1 MAIVRNPNT
10 GVIEITPVFTA
21 PDFLRRL
28 ENLPMPPMPT
38 LNMQPPE
45 NLLNVSNEPQPFIDP
60 KMTMRPED
68 ARTIPQ
74 MQYIAAQN
82 PEIPNQFPMKDAPVV
97 AVPQTETIKGPGNNL
112 QARAQVPSVSKARAD
127 ELRQQYG
134 VDPRPDPLAD
144 YKAVMNRQ
152 PGFFQENAPLILGLL
167 GGVSGLLEA
176 MGPSRVPVS
185 GGQVFARGLQSG
197 LSGYMGGLKFQQG
210 AKKAQQ
216 EEARNLL
223 DEVTFRQSFEN
234 AELKKQQS
242 ANLKTAIREG
252 LRDLQGVN
260 LSSEMQ
266 RQVRLA
272 ESLLNAG
279 AIGSAYQVFSKIA
292 PTPAA
297 QPSIE
302 KMGDKSLLY
311 VEPQETGMPKVTELY
326 NVPEK
331 VDQIGA
337 PLPQISFMTGEQV
350 IQTFPNLEGDVD
362 PTSNYRPQYNE
373 QGQII
378 NFEKFDLTEEPQ
390 TTAELMADIAK
401 GEGTV
406 AKRYRDEAKDYFSIA
421 DSFKKAAAEEGTPP
435 GDISLIF
442 AYMKM
447 LDPGSVVRE
456 GEFATAQNTG
466 SVSERVYVLYNKA
479 LKGDRLTPSQR
490 QMFMK
495 SANTVLESQKD
506 RSQNLM
512 DFYTKISNDYGYKV
526 ERIVRDPFEGIEQI
540 IIEGSETP
548 PDPFKRNPA
557 PSQNLN
563 FGRAKQ
569 QDG

>member
-1 MAIVRNPNT
+1 MATDFGLYGTLAEDDPYLLALQMQKMQGGGTERIPFPPNPET
-10 GVIEITPVFTA
+10 GLSPLSGQMITPPIYTGPMTEEFAGRRIPISQMTPQEPVA
-21 PDFLRRL
+21 P
-28 ENLPMPPMPT
+28 
-38 LNMQPPE
+38 Q
-45 NLLNVSNEPQPFIDP
+45 
-60 KMTMRPED
+60 
-68 ARTIPQ
+68 
-74 MQYIAAQN
+74 
-82 PEIPNQFPMKDAPVV
+82 
-97 AVPQTETIKGPGNNL
+97 
-112 QARAQVPSVSKARAD
+112 
-127 ELRQQYG
+127 
-134 VDPRPDPLAD
+134 PDPLAD
-144 YKAVMNRQ
+144 YKAVMNRE

-197 LSGYMGGLKFQQG
+197 LSGVMGGLKFQQG

-266 RQVRLA
+266 RQARLA

-326 NVPEK
+326 NVPVK

-350 IQTFPNLEGDVD
+350 IQTFPNLQGDVD
-362 PTSNYRPQYNE
+362 PTSNYRPQYND

-378 NFEKFDLTEEPQ
+378 NFEKFDLTEEPE

-401 GEGTV
+401 GEGAV

-421 DSFKKAAAEEGTPP
+421 DSFKKVKAASEEATPA

-479 LKGDRLTPSQR
+479 LKGDRLTDSQR
-490 QMFMK
+490 KMFMK
-495 SANTVLESQKD
+495 SANTVLESQ
-506 RSQNLM
+506 RSGVQNLINY
-512 DFYTKISNDYGYKV
+512 YTQLSNDYGFKV
-526 ERIVRDPFEGIEQI
+526 NRIVRDPFEGIDQI
-540 IIEGSETP
+540 TIEESETS